1 MLKFVHERKVDQLGR
16 VVLPAD
22 YRKKL
27 GIKENDEL
35 EFFID
40 PEEQTIILRKI
51 DENNPF
57 DMDA

>member
-1 MLKFVHERKVDQLGR
+1 MLKFVYERKVDQLGR

-40 PEEQTIILRKI
+40 LEEQTIILRKI

-57 DMDA
+57 DLGA